1 MNNNDLIESEDLDMG
16 NLLALEEVIDDVYS
30 HIWMFHFLMVQ
41 L

>member
-16 NLLALEEVIDDVYS
+16 KLLALKEVIDDVYS
-30 HIWMFHFLMVQ
+30 HIWMFHFLVVQ